1 MKSISDIKQR
11 EVFVEWAREMLDDQT
26 INRDDNFLDIGG
38 NSLLAIELIAR
49 YEHEY
54 GVKISMLNLLQSSI
68 DEALINSQTV

>member
-11 EVFVEWAREMLDDQT
+11 EVFVEWVREMLDDQT
-26 INRDDNFLDIGG
+26 INGDDNFLDIGG

-49 YEHEY
+49 YEY